1 LTNPL
6 GVPHDCGVEYTDLL
20 RHYGSQAAI
29 AKAFG
34 IQQPS
39 VAEWKK
45 RGVPEKRQLEAEQ
58 NTGGELKAHPRVRNK
73 YKALL
78 GIRRAA

>member
-1 LTNPL
+1 MTRPL
-6 GVPHDCGVEYTDLL
+6 GVPHDSGVEYADLI
-20 RHYGSQAAI
+20 RHFGSQAAA

-45 RGVPEKRQLEAEQ
+45 RGIPEKRQLEAEQ
-58 NTGGELKAHPRVRNK
+58 LTGGTLKANPRIKHK
-73 YKALL
+73 YRALL
-78 GIRRAA
+78 GRAA